1 MSDLKTVKISGK
13 LFWARWMADINKQ
26 FNDDND
32 RYECTIGEISEADCE
47 KLKGLGIKIKQKS
60 FAPNVIV
67 GKSKFVFTPKTQDGK
82 PVAIE
87 DIGNGTEVSVIVG
100 SYAHKMS
107 KMHGNAPAIDGKN
120 MIVTKLVT
128 YVPENQEDEL
138 DGVL

>member
-1 MSDLKTVKISGK
+1 MKMSDLKTVKISGK

-26 FNDDND
+26 FNEDND

-60 FAPNVIV
+60 FANNVIV
-67 GKSKFVFTPKTQDGK
+67 GKSKFVFTPKTKAGK
-82 PVAIE
+82 PVPIE
-87 DIGNGTEVSVIVG
+87 AIGNGTEVSVIVG

-120 MIVTKLVT
+120 MIITNLIT
-128 YVPENQEDEL
+128 YVPESESLED
-138 DGVL
+138 VL